1 MLMKIFLILIITFLI
16 CFPVYNQSISSLDY
30 LNRILSETD
39 TEIQKSIE
47 RLSSGEFLLTDDPA
61 AAAIFEA
68 LEGHIRGLAAYMEN
82 TEDLISYYRTKEG
95 FITTIID
102 TLQRIRELIIQM
114 SGGITGP
121 FEQEII
127 KNEIDFYYDSIIKT
141 LQWAE
146 FNTKPMFSDLF
157 NNRDIMEW
165 FKTPRYYVISSV
177 DNMLNYFIYL
187 RSEIGATVNVLES
200 RLEQQSIEK
209 LNAEDYE
216 STGDIDYGFEISRLK
231 RNQIIFLTNLL
242 LLKVQYY

>member
-1 MLMKIFLILIITFLI
+1 M
-16 CFPVYNQSISSLDY
+16 DY
-30 LNRILSETD
+30 LDRVLSETD

-68 LEGHIRGLAAYMEN
+68 LEGHIRGLTAYIEN

-102 TLQRIRELIIQM
+102 TLQRIRVLIIQM
-114 SGGITGP
+114 SGGIIGT

-141 LQWAE
+141 LQRAE
-146 FNTKPMFSDLF
+146 FNTKPMFTEFF
-157 NNRDIMEW
+157 NDDTVLEW
-165 FKTPRYYVISSV
+165 FKTPRFYTISSI
-177 DNMLNYFIYL
+177 DNMLNFFIYL
-187 RSEIGATVNVLES
+187 RSEIGATVNALGS

-209 LNAEDYE
+209 LNAEDYK
-216 STGDIDYGFEISRLK
+216 STGDIDYGFEISRFK
-231 RNQIIFLTNLL
+231 RNQIIFLMNLL